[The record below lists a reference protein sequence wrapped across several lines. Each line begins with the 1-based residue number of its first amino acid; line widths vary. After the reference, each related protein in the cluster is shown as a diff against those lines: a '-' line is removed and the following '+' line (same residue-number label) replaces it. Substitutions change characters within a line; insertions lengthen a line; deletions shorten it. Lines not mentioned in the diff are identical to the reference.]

1 MYVEAFIPRKKDFP
15 NNRTWDRYR
24 RSNYYIPVL
33 LILLTFVS
41 ANMQSSFPLGNTVV
55 VWILQFVLLYC
66 LWKQKV
72 YSHIGTFTNP
82 YCIVGLY
89 LVWAIIGI
97 VRGVFVAEN
106 YWEYKNLVNNSL
118 ILLFPIC
125 VYAFNSPILI
135 SRVLQTW
142 LRYAI
147 PAFFLFFCWVS
158 GLTQFYLGP
167 IFFFICFL
175 PLVRNTKWKYLLL
188 IIGLAL
194 LSYDIQDQRSQ
205 FIKALF
211 SFLIMLAVL
220 MRKYLPDLM
229 LRLAHALLHIL
240 PLVLLVLGLLGVFNI
255 FSDTSEVYNGKF
267 LSSKADKDGNHVD
280 MSADTRTFIY
290 YEVITSAINNNYV
303 LLGRTPARGNDT
315 ESFWELADDLQSVK
329 KVENIKHERV
339 KNELCFLNIF
349 TWLGLIGMLLYIGIY
364 VTASYLGVYK
374 SRNIYVKLIG
384 LYVAFNFVYGWVE
397 NTTNFDILNF
407 NYWLMISICLSTKFR
422 KMTDRSFEKWMC
434 RIFVC

>member
-1 MYVEAFIPRKKDFP
+1 MQSTDHTQKNIVLYLLRKQKL
-15 NNRTWDRYR
+15 YR
-24 RSNYYIPVL
+24 DSYIPL
-33 LILLTFVS
+33 LFLLLAFVS
-41 ANMQSSFPLGNTVV
+41 VNQFSSVPIGNTIM
-55 VWILQFVLLYC
+55 VWILQIAILFSV
-66 LWKQKV
+66 WKQKV
-72 YSHIGTFTNP
+72 YTQIGTFTNP

-147 PAFFLFFCWVS
+147 PAFFLFFYWVS

-175 PLVRNTKWKYLLL
+175 PIVRNAKWKYLLL
-188 IIGLAL
+188 FMGVAL
-194 LSYDIQDQRSQ
+194 LSYDIQGQRSQ

-220 MRKYLPDLM
+220 MRNYLSDLM
-229 LRLAHALLHIL
+229 LRLAHVFLHIL
-240 PLVLLVLGLLGVFNI
+240 PFVFLILGLLGVFNI

-267 LSSKADKDGNHVD
+267 LSSKEDKNGNYAD

-290 YEVITSAINNNYV
+290 YEVITSAVNNNYV

-315 ESFWELADDLQSVK
+315 EAFWWLADDLQSVK

-339 KNELCFLNIF
+339 MNELCFLNIF
-349 TWLGLIGMLLYIGIY
+349 TWIGLVGMILYIGIY
-364 VTASYLGVYK
+364 VIASYLGVYK

-384 LYVAFNFVYGWVE
+384 LYVAFNFMYGWVE
-397 NTTNFDILNF
+397 NVTNFDILNF

-434 RIFVC
+434 RIFVF

>member
-1 MYVEAFIPRKKDFP
+1 MQSTDHTQKNIVLYLLRKQKL
-15 NNRTWDRYR
+15 YR
-24 RSNYYIPVL
+24 DSYIPL
-33 LILLTFVS
+33 LFLLLAFVS
-41 ANMQSSFPLGNTVV
+41 VNQFSSVPIGNTIM
-55 VWILQFVLLYC
+55 VWILQIAILFSV
-66 LWKQKV
+66 WKQKV
-72 YSHIGTFTNP
+72 YTQIGTFTHP

-125 VYAFNSPILI
+125 VYVFNSPILI
-135 SRVLQTW
+135 SRVLQMW

-147 PAFFLFFCWVS
+147 PAFFLFFYWVS

-175 PLVRNTKWKYLLL
+175 PLVRNAKWKYLLL
-188 IIGLAL
+188 IMGLAL

-211 SFLIMLAVL
+211 SFLMMLAVL

-229 LRLAHALLHIL
+229 LRLAHAILHIL
-240 PLVLLVLGLLGVFNI
+240 PLVLLILGLLGVFNI
-255 FSDTSEVYNGKF
+255 FRDTSEFYNGKF
-267 LSSKADKDGNHVD
+267 LSSKEDKNGNHAD

-315 ESFWELADDLQSVK
+315 ESFWGLADDLQSVK

-384 LYVAFNFVYGWVE
+384 LYVAFNFMYGWIE
-397 NTTNFDILNF
+397 NVTNFDILNF

-422 KMTDRSFEKWMC
+422 KMTDRLFEKWIC
-434 RIFVC
+434 RIFAF